1 MAATTTARL
10 LWGLLLIHGLHF
22 AHSQVHIVYLGHSH
36 GRDDPLLTTRRHV
49 RLLCNVFSG
58 REEAEEAMVYSYTHG
73 FSGFAAVL
81 NSTQVLALAGFEE
94 VISVFRSKTLKLHTT
109 RSWDFMG
116 LGWLGS
122 QGSSSSLQLDHGH
135 DIIVG
140 VLDSGIWPESDSFK
154 EPPLM
159 PPVPASWRGGCVR
172 GESFDPK
179 KACNRK
185 LVGAKYYV
193 AGFEREYGALNTTG
207 EAEYRS
213 PRDRIGHGSHTA
225 STAAGSAAAGASY
238 FGFGSGAARG
248 GAPRA
253 RVAAYKV
260 CWFREMDGACSE
272 ADVLAAFDEALRD
285 GVGVISVSLGSP
297 PPLIELFRT
306 STDIGAFHAA
316 QLGTPVVFSAGN
328 NDDRLPSLVQN
339 VSPWSICVA
348 AATIDRTFPT
358 QIVLGNNLSFTGEG
372 FIRKEMKA
380 KLVESI
386 QLFTDGSCNIE
397 RWNRTRRAPGAI
409 ILCFAAIGDT
419 SSAFAALSVLIAVNA
434 SAIIFAEST
443 GTPTATDDL
452 LPSVHVDL
460 RRGTQILH
468 YIRSSRNPTARIMPS
483 RTAIGSS
490 PAPSVAYFSSR
501 GPSSVSPDILKP
513 DVAAPGVNILAAWSP
528 KSTPTYLFPYDRRS
542 VNWNFNSGT
551 SMACPHVSGVVALIR
566 SVHPDW
572 SPAMIKSALMTTAYT
587 SDTSADRILSGGAA
601 KPADAFDVGA
611 GHMDPLRAIDPGL
624 VYDMQTRD
632 YVVYLCSLGYSEAQI
647 KSMLLPSPSVD
658 VSCAA
663 GGKHSDLEL
672 NYPAIVVSELRAT
685 VTVKRTL
692 RNVGQNRHAVYFAA
706 VVSPHGVSTVVW
718 PPLLVFSGQ
727 EEASYYV
734 TMSPAKRSQG
744 RYDFGEIVW
753 SDGYH
758 RVRTPLAV
766 QVTNIKD
773 GGPHSM

>member
-1 MAATTTARL
+1 
-10 LWGLLLIHGLHF
+10 
-22 AHSQVHIVYLGHSH
+22 
-36 GRDDPLLTTRRHV
+36 
-49 RLLCNVFSG
+49 
-58 REEAEEAMVYSYTHG
+58 
-73 FSGFAAVL
+73 
-81 NSTQVLALAGFEE
+81 
-94 VISVFRSKTLKLHTT
+94 
-109 RSWDFMG
+109 
-116 LGWLGS
+116 
-122 QGSSSSLQLDHGH
+122 
-135 DIIVG
+135 
-140 VLDSGIWPESDSFK
+140 
-154 EPPLM
+154 M

-419 SSAFAALSVLIAVNA
+419 SSAFAAL
-434 SAIIFAEST
+434 
-443 GTPTATDDL
+443 
-452 LPSVHVDL
+452 
-460 RRGTQILH
+460 
-468 YIRSSRNPTARIMPS
+468 NPTARIMPS

-501 GPSSVSPDILKP
+501 GPSSVSPDILK
-513 DVAAPGVNILAAWSP
+513 
-528 KSTPTYLFPYDRRS
+528 
-542 VNWNFNSGT
+542 
-551 SMACPHVSGVVALIR
+551 
-566 SVHPDW
+566 
-572 SPAMIKSALMTTAYT
+572 
-587 SDTSADRILSGGAA
+587 
-601 KPADAFDVGA
+601 
-611 GHMDPLRAIDPGL
+611 
-624 VYDMQTRD
+624 
-632 YVVYLCSLGYSEAQI
+632 I